1 MRASAPAATMTTQ
14 ANTTIDGHKL
24 GMGCCC
30 IGFVRLV
37 PENEFGISEQES
49 KAQTAATTTKPTAEM
64 KFQRRSWVI
73 ANDIVTAQRHNLN
86 SLVNLNVS
94 AAG

>member
-1 MRASAPAATMTTQ
+1 MATQ

-37 PENEFGISEQES
+37 PENEFGISEQEP
-49 KAQTAATTTKPTAEM
+49 KPDRRHDNQAHREM

-73 ANDIVTAQRHNLN
+73 ANDIVTAQRHN
-86 SLVNLNVS
+86 
-94 AAG
+94 

>member
-14 ANTTIDGHKL
+14 ASTTIDGHKL

-30 IGFVRLV
+30 IWFFVRLL
-37 PENEFGISEQES
+37 PENEFGVSEQEPKPNRS
-49 KAQTAATTTKPTAEM
+49 HDNQADRRDEIPKAILGHRQRYRDRTTP
-64 KFQRRSWVI
+64 Q
-73 ANDIVTAQRHNLN
+73 LN
-86 SLVNLNVS
+86 SLVKLDAD